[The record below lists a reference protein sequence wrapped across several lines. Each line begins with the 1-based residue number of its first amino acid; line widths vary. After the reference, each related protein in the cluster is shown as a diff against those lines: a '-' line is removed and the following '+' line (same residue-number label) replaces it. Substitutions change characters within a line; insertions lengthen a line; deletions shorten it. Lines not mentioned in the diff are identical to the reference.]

1 MKTMTLQNYTGA
13 SLLNARQLNLSMSLM
28 LGEQTRPKQLTK
40 QQLMQLLNVLESL
53 AMSSRVLFDGSIQQ
67 DDKQQLKDHNHLYRD
82 LLKETS
88 LVATDQWLGCCQQ
101 AAAQSALLIKEWLES
116 PERWSEQSPVAQK
129 DAESFKHALL
139 EGFTQKFTDR
149 RIGDYCRASPF

>member
-1 MKTMTLQNYTGA
+1 MQTMTLQNYSGA

-53 AMSSRVLFDGSIQQ
+53 AMSSEVLFDGSIQQ

-82 LLKETS
+82 LLKEG
-88 LVATDQWLGCCQQ
+88 L
-101 AAAQSALLIKEWLES
+101 
-116 PERWSEQSPVAQK
+116 
-129 DAESFKHALL
+129 
-139 EGFTQKFTDR
+139 
-149 RIGDYCRASPF
+149 